1 MPVSLLCT
9 LNEVHVIISGNLNLQ
24 KVINLGMFLFELT
37 SEDSFYNSCLH
48 IHTQ

>member
-1 MPVSLLCT
+1 
-9 LNEVHVIISGNLNLQ
+9 
-24 KVINLGMFLFELT
+24 MFLFELT